1 MLRVQGGT
9 LQQAVNAVCCQF
21 EHHPAVI
28 YSSAVTTSLG
38 RQLTIPCP
46 RRSPRHSHS
55 HQHSEGETLQSGEA
69 DSAVIICN
77 TESRDGWEEEFDD
90 IRYSLIVQLR
100 VQVRLHFVQ

>member
-9 LQQAVNAVCCQF
+9 LQQAVNAVRCQF

-46 RRSPRHSHS
+46 RRSTHLCHS
-55 HQHSEGETLQSGEA
+55 GGGTPQSGDA
-69 DSAVIICN
+69 CSAIIICN
-77 TESRDGWEEEFDD
+77 TEGRDGWEEELDD
-90 IRYSLIVQLR
+90 VRYSLTVQLK
-100 VQVRLHFVQ
+100 VQVRRTYS